1 MSHALRHATGGEL
14 LCRQTAE
21 KKHQQHRFPVASSTT
36 PTKQPRRRPSPIILA
51 KPLLSRGPWTSRA
64 ALRSLEEDT
73 AVSATLESGLT
84 TESDGELASTSSSS
98 PASSSSSSSP
108 PPSPKR
114 GLFGRR
120 ASSSASSSSS
130 SPASLI
136 PVDVEPAP
144 SNARR
149 LFASVDI
156 AAPSFVVW
164 SALTNYERL
173 GDFIP
178 GLAENRCLARTASG
192 ATLLQVGEQ
201 SVALGLRFRARVVLD
216 IQEHE
221 QGLPASLWGA
231 SGGAEVTAAGA
242 SSSSSSSDS
251 TSFSDD
257 DSDSAWARS
266 AAAGLFPQPRSG
278 LAPSPGRVRDI
289 SFALIEGDFAAFRGV
304 WRVQDDRSGGGG
316 AAAGAGV
323 AGAAGAAGAASSPS
337 PQQATPSGPRTRLSY
352 ALYVRPQPW
361 LPVHLVQ
368 ARIRAEVAANLEAVR
383 AHTERVWRGE

>member
-1 MSHALRHATGGEL
+1 MRGL
-14 LCRQTAE
+14 LGRL
-21 KKHQQHRFPVASSTT
+21 
-36 PTKQPRRRPSPIILA
+36 RPSP
-51 KPLLSRGPWTSRA
+51 
-64 ALRSLEEDT
+64 
-73 AVSATLESGLT
+73 
-84 TESDGELASTSSSS
+84 SS
-98 PASSSSSSSP
+98 P
-108 PPSPKR
+108 
-114 GLFGRR
+114 
-120 ASSSASSSSS
+120 SA
-130 SPASLI
+130 PASLV

-164 SALTNYERL
+164 SALTDYEAL

-221 QGLPASLWGA
+221 RGLPASLWGA
-231 SGGAEVTAAGA
+231 EEASPGAAA
-242 SSSSSSSDS
+242 SSPSAPPPPAPSRSSVSGAGGDA
-251 TSFSDD
+251 
-257 DSDSAWARS
+257 AWARS

-278 LAPSPGRVRDI
+278 LPCSPGRVRDI

-304 WRVQDDRSGGGG
+304 WRVQDDRG
-316 AAAGAGV
+316 
-323 AGAAGAAGAASSPS
+323 GAAGAAGAA
-337 PQQATPSGPRTRLSY
+337 AAGAAAAAAGAAAPSGPCTRLSY

-368 ARIRAEVAANLEAVR
+368 GRIRAEVAANLDAVR

>member
-1 MSHALRHATGGEL
+1 MSHALRYAAGGEL
-14 LCRQTAE
+14 LGRRTAE
-21 KKHQQHRFPVASSTT
+21 RSHQHSFPASASSLMPTT
-36 PTKQPRRRPSPIILA
+36 KKRTRRRPSPITVA
-51 KPLLSRGPWTSRA
+51 EPLLPRRGPSPSRA
-64 ALRSLEEDT
+64 ALRSLEDDT
-73 AVSATLESGLT
+73 IVSATLKSGLT
-84 TESDGELASTSSSS
+84 GGSDGELASS
-98 PASSSSSSSP
+98 PSSP
-108 PPSPKR
+108 PSPSPPPPPPPPTPMR
-114 GLFGRR
+114 GLLGRLR
-120 ASSSASSSSS
+120 PSPSSPSA
-130 SPASLI
+130 PASLV

-164 SALTNYERL
+164 SALTDYEAL

-221 QGLPASLWGA
+221 RGLPASLWGA
-231 SGGAEVTAAGA
+231 EEASPGAAA
-242 SSSSSSSDS
+242 SSPSAPPPPAPSRSSVSGAGGDA
-251 TSFSDD
+251 
-257 DSDSAWARS
+257 AWARS

-278 LAPSPGRVRDI
+278 LPCSPGRVRDI

-304 WRVQDDRSGGGG
+304 WRVQDDRG
-316 AAAGAGV
+316 
-323 AGAAGAAGAASSPS
+323 GAAGAAGAA
-337 PQQATPSGPRTRLSY
+337 AAGAAAAAAGAAAPSGPRTRLSY

-368 ARIRAEVAANLEAVR
+368 GRIRAEVAANLDAVR

>member
-1 MSHALRHATGGEL
+1 MFS
-14 LCRQTAE
+14 
-21 KKHQQHRFPVASSTT
+21 
-36 PTKQPRRRPSPIILA
+36 RR
-51 KPLLSRGPWTSRA
+51 
-64 ALRSLEEDT
+64 
-73 AVSATLESGLT
+73 
-84 TESDGELASTSSSS
+84 
-98 PASSSSSSSP
+98 SSSSSSP
-108 PPSPKR
+108 SPS
-114 GLFGRR
+114 
-120 ASSSASSSSS
+120 
-130 SPASLI
+130 SLI

-144 SNARR
+144 SNSRR
-149 LFASVDI
+149 LYASVDI

-164 SALTNYERL
+164 SALTNYEKL

-178 GLAENRCLARTASG
+178 GLAENRCLARTSSG

-221 QGLPASLWGA
+221 QGLPASLWGGGDA
-231 SGGAEVTAAGA
+231 SSSGSSSSSP
-242 SSSSSSSDS
+242 SSSSSSSS
-251 TSFSDD
+251 SPFSDD

-304 WRVQDDRSGGGG
+304 WRVQYDRSGAISGGG
-316 AAAGAGV
+316 AGEAATAGAMSTSSSSSSSSS
-323 AGAAGAAGAASSPS
+323 AA
-337 PQQATPSGPRTRLSY
+337 PSGPRTRLSY

-368 ARIRAEVAANLEAVR
+368 ARIRAEVAANLDAVR